1 MRVAR
6 VRTVRIAPQIGP
18 VGGRRID
25 DARSPPCDCLA
36 SRRNDGA
43 HPPGHGIAGISS
55 EKVGVSVQRV
65 ALQRRDIRL
74 LRVKIAN
81 WPCADRGALF
91 SRNGGRWGI
100 GGSLEEHEGCR
111 YLGGMPWHL
120 GALGNLVDTES
131 CAFEDVGE
139 GQAAFADHLSQRLG
153 IGSIGAL
160 TFRSHRSGRR
170 IEGDQ
175 HAWLGFDQGQ
185 AAGEGWTGTGE

>member
-81 WPCADRGALF
+81 WPCADRGGLF
-91 SRNGGRWGI
+91 ARNGG
-100 GGSLEEHEGCR
+100 GGG
-111 YLGGMPWHL
+111 LGGPLRKNKRWRYFWGMPRQPR
-120 GALGNLVDTES
+120 ALWNLVCTE
-131 CAFEDVGE
+131 A
-139 GQAAFADHLSQRLG
+139 
-153 IGSIGAL
+153 
-160 TFRSHRSGRR
+160 
-170 IEGDQ
+170 
-175 HAWLGFDQGQ
+175 
-185 AAGEGWTGTGE
+185 